1 LPDGIEVKTALQRP
15 AVLGELKTLEEFS
28 MKFATVAR
36 AALLII
42 SAAGLSACG
51 KTMGPY
57 PVEVKPSQKFELHA
71 VSGKTLSFEADR
83 SFDAVAT
90 FFGRKKLI
98 QMNIGTEVV
107 KFTGAQF
114 DKTSGQVIAPA
125 EKTGQGVG
133 VTVSTSQVC
142 SPNCEVRTTRRE
154 YDTCTYYIDER
165 HTVCRP
171 VGNGGVICSD
181 TWHQIPR
188 SGRQWVEITEITRTF
203 NVKAELLDRSNIE
216 LAKASGTYLDK
227 SEERR
232 ALSAC
237 F

>member
-1 LPDGIEVKTALQRP
+1 
-15 AVLGELKTLEEFS
+15 
-28 MKFATVAR
+28 MKIATVAR
-36 AALLII
+36 AALLVI
-42 SAAGLSACG
+42 SAAALSACG

-57 PVEVKPSQKFELHA
+57 PVEVMPSQKFELHA

-90 FFGRKKLI
+90 FFGRKKLV

-125 EKTGQGVG
+125 EKTGQDVG
-133 VTVSTSQVC
+133 VTVATSQVC
-142 SPNCEVRTTRRE
+142 DPDCEVLHTRRD
-154 YDTCTYYIDER
+154 YYSCTYYIDER
-165 HTVCRP
+165 YTVCRP
-171 VGNGGVICSD
+171 AGNGAVICS
-181 TWHQIPR
+181 THWRQVPR
-188 SGRQWVEITEITRTF
+188 AGHQWVEVTEITRKF
-203 NVKAELLDRSNIE
+203 GVKANLLDRSNVE

-227 SEERR
+227 TEEVR

>member
-1 LPDGIEVKTALQRP
+1 MNFG
-15 AVLGELKTLEEFS
+15 
-28 MKFATVAR
+28 TVAR

-57 PVEVKPSQKFELHA
+57 PVEVKASQKFELQA

-90 FFGRKKLI
+90 YLGRKKLI

-107 KFTGAQF
+107 KFAGAKF

-133 VTVSTSQVC
+133 LTVATSQVC
-142 SPNCEVRTTRRE
+142 NPDCEVRTTRRE
-154 YDTCTYYIDER
+154 YDTCTYYIDEH

-171 VGNGGVICSD
+171 VGNGAVVCSD
-181 TWHQIPR
+181 TWYSVPR
-188 SGRQWVEITEITRTF
+188 SGRQWVEVTEITRKF
-203 NVKAELLDRSNIE
+203 DVKANLLDRSNIE
-216 LAKASGTYLDK
+216 VAKASGTYLDK
-227 SEERR
+227 TEERR
-232 ALSAC
+232 ALSTC